1 MIAGLAVSLSYVV
14 RGFNRTRL
22 AFPWLKPRRFIIAG
36 LVLSQVNA
44 VIWALAEG
52 LPFMRVRDFGDAPAG
67 LHFTS
72 TLLFEAAI
80 LLTVFGAVTLIMD
93 TIAHPV
99 AEEDE
104 G

>member
-1 MIAGLAVSLSYVV
+1 MSLSYVV
-14 RGFNRTRL
+14 RGFNRTRAAL
-22 AFPWLKPRRFIIAG
+22 PRLKPRRIMIAG

-44 VIWALAEG
+44 VIWALTEG
-52 LPFMRVRDFGDAPAG
+52 LPFLRVRDFGDAPAG

-72 TLLFEAAI
+72 TLLFETAI
-80 LLTVFGAVTLIMD
+80 LLAVFGAVTLVMD

-99 AEEDE
+99 AEEEE